1 MRRRIDKARSR
12 IALVAAGLVAA
23 TVMASACEA
32 RRAPVPDAGTGC
44 PSILINRPACLP
56 GDGFDE
62 LNDCAEIE
70 WLRANNCSLHRA
82 FR

>member
-1 MRRRIDKARSR
+1 MRRRVDKARNR
-12 IALVAAGLVAA
+12 IALVAAALVAA
-23 TVMASACEA
+23 TVMTSACEA
-32 RRAPVPDAGTGC
+32 RRAPVPGAGTGC

-70 WLRANNCSLHRA
+70 WLRANNCSLYRA